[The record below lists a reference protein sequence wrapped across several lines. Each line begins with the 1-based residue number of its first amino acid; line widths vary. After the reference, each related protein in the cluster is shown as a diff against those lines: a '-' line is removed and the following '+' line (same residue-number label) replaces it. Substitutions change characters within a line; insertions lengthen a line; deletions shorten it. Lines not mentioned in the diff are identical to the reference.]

1 MTRASFWS
9 IFSRMNLLIA
19 YSNLLFVLYL
29 FSFPIVV
36 HFIFLIL
43 LMLLSLWLLNSFD
56 MKFIHVAFIY
66 ILLKCINIWILASFL
81 ASVTRSSC
89 QKDEMNGCVVEKCN
103 HLSDAIGKIDEA
115 IEQIELLNISVKKQR
130 LDVLL
135 VASTCE
141 ELCAQIKI
149 GECSS
154 GDK

>member
-1 MTRASFWS
+1 M
-9 IFSRMNLLIA
+9 
-19 YSNLLFVLYL
+19 
-29 FSFPIVV
+29 
-36 HFIFLIL
+36 
-43 LMLLSLWLLNSFD
+43 
-56 MKFIHVAFIY
+56 
-66 ILLKCINIWILASFL
+66 ASFL

-141 ELCAQIKI
+141 ELCAQIII